1 MNMKLECDLSGIR
14 KCMMSGLSL
23 LLAGVLQAQNP
34 IVQTCYTSDPAPMVH
49 DGTLYV
55 YTGHDEDHADFFWM
69 QEWRVYSTK
78 DMVNWTDHG
87 SPLAIESFDWADD
100 RAWASQCIER
110 NGKFYWYVCLH
121 SKLTNTMAI
130 GVAVGDSPTGPFK
143 DAIGRPLYEGSWD
156 FIDPT
161 VFVDDDGQAY
171 LYWGNP
177 NVYYAKLN
185 ADMVSLDGEV
195 SKVEQTIESFGS
207 PGPDKREK
215 GKKYKDIYTEGP
227 WLHKRGGTY
236 YLSYAA
242 GGVPEHIAYSMSDTP
257 TGPWKYMGEIM
268 PLQDTG
274 SFTNHCGVTDYK
286 GNSYFFYHTGK
297 LPGGGGFGRSVAVEQ
312 FSYNPD
318 GTFPIINAT
327 TEGVSP
333 VGTLTPYQRVE
344 AETIAFS
351 EGVKSEWNAKTGVYV
366 SGIHDGDYIKVREV
380 DFEDLSPKCLCVSVA
395 SALRGGWIEI
405 RTDSIGGTLIAEMRV
420 PHTGGWECWTSI
432 EANVTVPVTGVH
444 DVYFVFKGRK
454 GCELFHFDWWKFS
467 RQEMTE
473 QEVKDRTQA
482 ASTNIP
488 GYEYPRL
495 DEEHCA
501 HFRFY
506 APQAGRLQVDCCGKK
521 YDMQKDA
528 DGFWTVKTDPL
539 VVGFHYYFLI
549 ADGVQMADPSSYT
562 FFGCCRMASG
572 IEVPEGVEGDYY
584 RPQQGVP
591 HGQVRSCTYYSEA
604 KKEFRRCMVYTPA
617 EYETKVKKRYPV
629 LYLQHGMGE
638 DETGWSAQGCMQHIM
653 DNLIAS
659 GQCVPMLVV
668 MDSGDVKAPFIP
680 RKGKDVNEERTL
692 YGASFYRVMLEDL
705 IPMID
710 RTFRTYTDR
719 EHRAMA
725 GLSWGGHQTLTTTL
739 PHLDKF
745 SYIGAFSGAIFG
757 LDVKTCFDGVFA
769 DAGKFNKQVHYL
781 FLGCGTEEQF
791 GTRKLAESLRKIGIH
806 VDYYESQGTAHEWL
820 TWRRC
825 LYRFVPH
832 LFKNRK

>member
-1 MNMKLECDLSGIR
+1 MKSTLKLNVGKCIISG
-14 KCMMSGLSL
+14 ML
-23 LLAGVLQAQNP
+23 LLSAGGMYGQNP

-55 YTGHDEDHADFFWM
+55 YTGHDEDKADFFWM

-87 SPLAIESFDWADD
+87 SPLAIESFEWADD
-100 RAWASQCIER
+100 RAWAAQCIER

-121 SKLTNTMAI
+121 SKLSNAMAI
-130 GVAVGDSPTGPFK
+130 GVAVGDSPVGPFK
-143 DAIGRPLYEGSWD
+143 DAIGKPLYDGSWD

-161 VFVDDDGQAY
+161 VFIDDDGQAY

-177 NVYYAKLN
+177 NIYYAKLN
-185 ADMVSLDGEV
+185 DDMVSLKGEV
-195 SKVEQTIESFGS
+195 RKVEQTVESFGA
-207 PGPDKREK
+207 PNPDKRVK
-215 GKKYKDIYTEGP
+215 GKKYKDVYTEGP
-227 WLHKRGGTY
+227 WLHKHGKKY
-236 YLSYAA
+236 YLLYAA
-242 GGVPEHIAYSMSDTP
+242 GGVPEHIAYSVSDTP
-257 TGPWKYMGEIM
+257 VGPWKYAGEIM

-297 LPGGGGFGRSVAVEQ
+297 LPGGGGFGRSAAVEQ
-312 FSYNPD
+312 FTYNAD

-327 TEGVSP
+327 REGVKP
-333 VGTLTPYQRVE
+333 VGRLNPYEKVE

-351 EGVKSEWNAKTGVYV
+351 EGVKSEPNANTGVYI
-366 SGIHDGDYIKVREV
+366 SDIHNGDYIKVREV
-380 DFEDLSPKCLCVSVA
+380 DFGSHSPKKFLASVA
-395 SALRGGWIEI
+395 SALRGGRIEV
-405 RTDSIGGTLIAEMRV
+405 RTDSIGGTLLAEIAV
-420 PHTGGWECWTSI
+420 SHTGGWECWKTM
-432 EANVTVPVTGVH
+432 EAAVTAPVTGVH

-454 GCELFHFDWWKFS
+454 GCKLFNFDWWKFDK
-467 RQEMTE
+467 QDAVAD
-473 QEVKDRTQA
+473 VKNTTLA

-495 DEEHCA
+495 DAERCA
-501 HFRFY
+501 YFRFY
-506 APQAGRLQVDCCGKK
+506 APQANRLQVDCGGKK

-528 DGFWTVKTDPL
+528 EGFWTVKTDPL

-549 ADGVQMADPSSYT
+549 ADGVSVVDPSSYT

-572 IEVPEGVEGDYY
+572 IEVPEGKEGDYY
-584 RPQQGVP
+584 RPQQGVA

-617 EYETKVKKRYPV
+617 EYETNVKKRYPV

-638 DETGWSAQGCMQHIM
+638 DETGWSTQGCMQHIM

-659 GQCVPMLVV
+659 GQCVPMIVV
-668 MDSGDVKAPFIP
+668 MDSGDVEAPFIP
-680 RKGKDVNEERTL
+680 RKGKDVNEERAL
-692 YGASFYRVMLEDL
+692 YGASFYKVILEDL

-710 RTFRTYTDR
+710 KTFRTYTDR

-725 GLSWGGHQTLTTTL
+725 GLSWGGHQTFSTAL
-739 PHLDKF
+739 PNLDKF

-757 LDVKTCFDGVFA
+757 LDVKTCHNGVFA
-769 DAGKFNKQVHYL
+769 DAGKFNKKVHYL

-791 GTRKLAESLRKIGIH
+791 GTKQLVDSLHEIGINGE
-806 VDYYESQGTAHEWL
+806 YYESKGTGHEWL

-825 LYRFVPH
+825 LREFVPH
-832 LFKNRK
+832 LFRK